1 MRAARKQKEE
11 FWACLASFQKW
22 RIGALQ
28 QSLKETR
35 QHDAMLLAKANEM
48 LAVAEDARRHERE
61 MMMRLHEAQRSALP
75 VSASGTV
82 DSSGSQLNAEEILIE
97 AITRYIGN
105 EEKRS
110 LEFMNNHTGDKWR
123 GRSKSKSRSRS
134 RDKSRSRSRE
144 RRRGG
149 IDGPSLQQRLTEA
162 NDGRQVPFILGT
174 STAPSHSVYGHVQSQ
189 LAEAVQSSEKSQ
201 FSRPILTPEKGQNR
215 NSQRGLYEF
224 QSEAGNEVLFSIG
237 SNAFAQDRL
246 SFHKAAMRDATEHA
260 ISSLKKLRHAARMKV
275 KVDEHGSM
283 EAGGQKKGSQKKGSD
298 GNNMNIQRNAIQ
310 KYSSIA
316 RGRSGKDLE
325 REMNAF
331 VHRQAEMKGK
341 IVYL

>member
-1 MRAARKQKEE
+1 
-11 FWACLASFQKW
+11 
-22 RIGALQ
+22 
-28 QSLKETR
+28 
-35 QHDAMLLAKANEM
+35 
-48 LAVAEDARRHERE
+48 
-61 MMMRLHEAQRSALP
+61 MMRLHEAQRSALP

-82 DSSGSQLNAEEILIE
+82 DSSGSQLNAEEILIK

-123 GRSKSKSRSRS
+123 GRSKS
-134 RDKSRSRSRE
+134 KSRSRSRE

-246 SFHKAAMRDATEHA
+246 SFHKAAM
-260 ISSLKKLRHAARMKV
+260 
-275 KVDEHGSM
+275 
-283 EAGGQKKGSQKKGSD
+283 
-298 GNNMNIQRNAIQ
+298 
-310 KYSSIA
+310 
-316 RGRSGKDLE
+316 
-325 REMNAF
+325 
-331 VHRQAEMKGK
+331 
-341 IVYL
+341 